1 MELTVN
7 QFNLV
12 ANVFSTMIGA
22 LGLATAFFFLQR
34 NEVTSRYRVVLTLL
48 GLVAMMGTYNYF
60 RLYESWQAA
69 FVVGNGAVQATAHAF
84 DDVMRYPDW
93 LVTLPLLLVAIVLTL
108 DMPDRQ
114 ARLRNNVLRMLAVEM
129 VVLAYPGQIAA
140 APEDRWLWWGVSMV
154 PFALIVFQ
162 LFVSLGKSLNEQSDD
177 TRRLVGF
184 ARTVA
189 VLALAFDRVA
199 YLVPLAGLDNGPTVL
214 VGTQVGFAIADFAL
228 KVVCGAFLYTAV
240 FKRMQTAESAPQMP
254 KPIRTMKVV

>member
-34 NEVTSRYRVVLTLL
+34 NEVTARYRVVFTLL

-69 FVVGNGAVQATAHAF
+69 FVVGNGVVQATAHVF

-108 DMPDRQ
+108 DIPERQ
-114 ARLRNNVLRMLAVEM
+114 ARLRNNVLRMLAIEM
-129 VVLAYPGQIAA
+129 VVLAYPGQVAA
-140 APEDRWLWWGVSMV
+140 NPEDRWLWWGVSMV

-162 LFVSLGKSLNEQSDD
+162 LFVSLGKTLNEQSDE

-184 ARTVA
+184 ARTVT
-189 VLALAFDRVA
+189 VLALVFDR
-199 YLVPLAGLDNGPTVL
+199 LVYVVPMLGLDNGPTIL
-214 VGTQVGFAIADFAL
+214 LGTQVGFAIADLGL

-240 FKRMQTAESAPQMP
+240 VKRMQTAELAPQMP
-254 KPIRTMKVV
+254 KPLRTMKVV